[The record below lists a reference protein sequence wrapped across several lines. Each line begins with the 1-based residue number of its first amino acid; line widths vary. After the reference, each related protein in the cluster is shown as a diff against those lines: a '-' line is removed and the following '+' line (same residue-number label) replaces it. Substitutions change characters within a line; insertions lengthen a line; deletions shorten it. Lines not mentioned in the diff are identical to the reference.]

1 LPTTATL
8 EGKGFLLPL
17 EKINLQDNHR
27 HKCQCSGAEPLDQ
40 TPDNSPITIMN
51 QTDKRTLHFNAD
63 AKHGNSPF
71 IAVSILARLLSDER
85 HLHMPKDDNTE

>member
-1 LPTTATL
+1 
-8 EGKGFLLPL
+8 
-17 EKINLQDNHR
+17 
-27 HKCQCSGAEPLDQ
+27 
-40 TPDNSPITIMN
+40 MN